1 MARSSILPTI
11 LAVLEPYLEAKETAW
26 SALPDDAKRPTLPTT
41 PDRKVNVR
49 QLVHE
54 LGLPAS
60 AAQHFF
66 NKPALAYPVNMLAQ
80 VQGIKPI
87 GSRAVADA
95 ADDAA
100 RQWLRRQ
107 RAETKRLAEQLA
119 QTTRVLAQVTEERD
133 RLKARLDR
141 LQQYGSTIR
150 HPDIEY

>member
-11 LAVLEPYLEAKETAW
+11 LAVLEPYLDAKETAW
-26 SALPDDAKRPTLPTT
+26 SALPDEAKRPTLPTT
-41 PDRKVNVR
+41 PDGKVNVR
-49 QLVHE
+49 QLVKE

-66 NKPALAYPVNMLAQ
+66 NKPALAHPVNVLAQ

-87 GSRAVADA
+87 GSRAVDDA

-107 RAETKRLAEQLA
+107 RAETKRLAAQLA
-119 QTTRVLAQVTEERD
+119 QTTLVLAKVTEERD

-141 LQQYGSTIR
+141 LQQHGSTIR
-150 HPDIEY
+150 NPAIGH